1 MVDDRRRDER
11 GSAHQRREASAP
23 KQETSSHGSDAFPLR
38 FGAYSSGASGGLAMS
53 VIWGD
58 TESDGKS

>member
-23 KQETSSHGSDAFPLR
+23 KQETGSHGSDAFPLR
-38 FGAYSSGASGGLAMS
+38 YGAYSSGASGGLAAS
-53 VIWGD
+53 VVWGE
-58 TESDGKS
+58 TESGKKS